1 MIKPAFLLIL
11 LLFTGMAHAG
21 DDFDERV
28 ARARKAE
35 RSSPAGRDYLMRY
48 MPETNAA
55 FEKIYGDC
63 SRLGRKGGVE
73 AFTLVFDIDAAGSI
87 INVAVAEKDQSE
99 YSRCFAEGMAGIK
112 GPPPPESFA
121 EKGFPA
127 MIEATHH
134 IKR

>member
-1 MIKPAFLLIL
+1 MLKSAFLLTL
-11 LLFTGMAHAG
+11 LLSTGVAHAG

-28 ARARKAE
+28 ARARKVE

-55 FEKIYGDC
+55 FEKIYSDC
-63 SRLGRKGGVE
+63 SRLGRKGE
-73 AFTLVFDIDAAGSI
+73 AEIFTLVFDIDATGS
-87 INVAVAEKDQSE
+87 VTHVTVAEKDRNE
-99 YSRCFAEGMAGIK
+99 YTRCYAEGMTRIK

-127 MIEATHH
+127 VIEATHH
-134 IKR
+134 IKP

>member
-1 MIKPAFLLIL
+1 MVKPTFLLTL
-11 LLFTGMAHAG
+11 LLFAGMAHAG

-28 ARARKAE
+28 TRARKVE
-35 RSSPAGRDYLMRY
+35 RSSPAGRDYLMQY
-48 MPETNAA
+48 MPETSAA

-63 SRLGRKGGVE
+63 SRLGRRGE
-73 AFTLVFDIDAAGSI
+73 AETFTLVFDIDATGRI
-87 INVAVAEKDQSE
+87 THVAVAEKDQSE
-99 YSRCFAEGMAGIK
+99 YTRCYAEGMAGIK

-127 MIEATHH
+127 VIDATHH